1 MSGIHR
7 VKYARSKMHTGS
19 GILAVAYKEWDTGSG
34 IQGVDTESG
43 IQRVG
48 YREWHREWHRQ
59 AVG

>member
-1 MSGIHR
+1 MD
-7 VKYARSKMHTGS
+7 TGS